1 MIVQG
6 IAYARRMARTLVAA
20 AAFAAVAT
28 TAMAADPIKVGF
40 SIALTGANGPN
51 GKQLLVA
58 LEIWRD
64 DINAK
69 GGLLGRPVELVYYD
83 DQTSPP
89 NEAPIYTKLI
99 NVDKV
104 DLLLGP
110 YGTNQITAALP
121 VLAQRNLTTIGILG
135 TAANHEVQYKN
146 YFSMISL
153 GENPI
158 REFSRGFFEVAMAQN
173 PKPQTIA
180 IVGADAEF
188 GKNSTDGARAN
199 AKAAGLKIVYDQRYP
214 PTTADLTPVVRA
226 IKALNPDIVYVASY
240 PTDTVLFVRAAA
252 EAGLSAKMMGGAM
265 IGLLATPLKMQMG
278 PLMNGYVNNA
288 EMFIPAPSFNFPGV
302 DALLKEYQK
311 RAKGQGIDPFG
322 YGFVPFGYAAGQV
335 LAQAVEGTKSLDHA
349 KIADYMRNNSFS
361 TVVGEFRFGK
371 NGEWAKPRS
380 IMTQWRNLT
389 GNSLDQLNNLA
400 NWTIVWPPEH
410 KSADIIYPYQKQ

>member
-1 MIVQG
+1 MILQG
-6 IAYARRMARTLVAA
+6 IARARRTARLL
-20 AAFAAVAT
+20 FAAVAIAGAA
-28 TAMAADPIKVGF
+28 TAALAADPIKIGF
-40 SIALTGANGPN
+40 SMGLTGANGPN

-83 DQTSPP
+83 DQTSPT

-99 NVDKV
+99 NIDKV
-104 DLLLGP
+104 DLVLGP
-110 YGTNQITAALP
+110 YGTNMIAAALP
-121 VLAQRNLTTIGILG
+121 ILAQRNLTTIGILG

-153 GENPI
+153 GEDPI

-188 GKNSTDGARAN
+188 GKNSTDGARIN

-288 EMFIPAPSFNFPGV
+288 EMFVPAPSFNFPGV
-302 DALLKEYQK
+302 DAVLKEYQK

-322 YGFVPFGYAAGQV
+322 YGFVPYGYATGQV

-349 KIADYMRNNSFS
+349 KIGDYMRTQNFS
-361 TVVGEFRFGK
+361 TVVGDIRFGK

-389 GNSLDQLNNLA
+389 ASSLDQLTDLK
-400 NWTIVWPPEH
+400 NWAIVWPPEH